1 MISLRNGAVAR
12 RHRSAKRGTNDKAKL
27 RKGLIPHREALRV
40 LLTSTA
46 TDDLPKHIRDELPA
60 IISHWLQSPLSPPIL
75 IDKKYGTIWRS
86 RLSTY
91 VDSRSPRYLLNG
103 WHRKTAAKFTID
115 FSDVPFPPPER
126 AKFFF
131 IDLFA
136 GI

>member
-1 MISLRNGAVAR
+1 MISLRHGAVALR
-12 RHRSAKRGTNDKAKL
+12 DRSVKKATDDKAKL

-75 IDKKYGTIWRS
+75 IDKEYRTIWRS

-91 VDSRSPRYLLNG
+91 VGSQSP
-103 WHRKTAAKFTID
+103 K
-115 FSDVPFPPPER
+115 S
-126 AKFFF
+126 
-131 IDLFA
+131 
-136 GI
+136 